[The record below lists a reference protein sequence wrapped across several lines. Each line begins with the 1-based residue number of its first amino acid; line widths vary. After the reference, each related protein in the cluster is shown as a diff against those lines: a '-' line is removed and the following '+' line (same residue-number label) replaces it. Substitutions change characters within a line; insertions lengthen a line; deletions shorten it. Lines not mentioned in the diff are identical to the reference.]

1 MKNLYFQKARA
12 FLFFCILFL
21 SFNGIAQVGI
31 NTTNPRTTLEVA
43 GDVNIDGAINVD
55 VINAIQDGEEGY
67 LLTQT
72 QTNFIKELSSAGQG
86 NALAYFQ
93 TYELQNMQSDWVADF
108 NTNVDATKYGMIIIS
123 ASFNN
128 GLEMDANNNF
138 AIPAVST
145 FVNDAT
151 WRIRADYPDAQRPD
165 DQGSGDSIWTITT
178 LVITKNISK
187 ELPPQ
192 TVLMGGATSGTATTP
207 IID

>member
-55 VINAIQDGEEGY
+55 VINAVQDGEEGY

-72 QTNFIKELSSAGQG
+72 QTDYIRELSSAGQG

-93 TYELQNMQSDWVADF
+93 EYVLINVDKDWVADF
-108 NTNVDATKYGMIIIS
+108 NTNVDATKYGMIVIS
-123 ASFNN
+123 AFFNR
-128 GLEMDANNNF
+128 GLEMGPDSNF
-138 AIPAVST
+138 TIPAVSS
-145 FVNDAT
+145 FVVGGT
-151 WRIRADYPDAQRPD
+151 WRIRADYPSAASTSN
-165 DQGSGDSIWTITT
+165 GIWTIKT
-178 LVITKNISK
+178 LIITKNISK
-187 ELPPQ
+187 EFPLQ
-192 TVLMGGATSGTATTP
+192 TVVMDGKTTEEALTP